1 MRQTEI
7 GTRRGQSQIKS
18 LAIAQ
23 QKHVSHNHRTKD
35 KGQRTKDKGQITYS
49 HKICGCKGFNE
60 LKALKAL
67 KGRRRT
73 ACLAANNPINLA
85 GS

>member
-1 MRQTEI
+1 MRQTET

-35 KGQRTKDKGQITYS
+35 KGQITYS

-67 KGRRRT
+67 KVRRRT
-73 ACLAANNPINLA
+73 ACLAANNPINIA

>member
-35 KGQRTKDKGQITYS
+35 KGQRTKDKGQRTKDKGQITYS
-49 HKICGCKGFNE
+49 HKISGCKGFMD
-60 LKALKAL
+60 
-67 KGRRRT
+67 
-73 ACLAANNPINLA
+73 
-85 GS
+85 